1 MIFSREY
8 LRVFLPLAICFA
20 VYHLT
25 FVPWI
30 NHKTRSTERKWSA
43 AVLPDT
49 DEWWDLFFR
58 EDSWQ
63 RKSPQVLT
71 TESGTLLY
79 RERVEI
85 SETRWHIK
93 PLTILIPQRSSGA
106 SKRAIL
112 ISNPEGAEIQFQRR
126 PDWTSEPP
134 PVETGRLLGQIQI
147 YSPPVD
153 GSSNSG
159 LLIETSEVRI
169 EKRQIWTDK
178 GIKMQMGDSLIE
190 GHFLTI
196 NLEQKLLS
204 TEEPISPG
212 VKTPFDGL
220 ESMELTYV
228 DRVRIGLKNGG
239 LWPSDKIKDAAQRP
253 AHAVLKCGGRFTF
266 HFQQSEAMLRGGVHM
281 EHRVEGL
288 PIDTFDCEDLT
299 MQIGFHEDPIQPAPS
314 AHEPRK
320 PSPWK
325 LDKLTAVGALGK
337 TPSDRSQWMKL
348 LAPGMQVEA
357 LGQRLFIDFLNG
369 EIHLSNTLPLTVA
382 QESSP
387 VYLRRENMQ
396 VWAPEILFGN
406 PKLFQKSN
414 TGTAT
419 PIDRLGTV
427 VASGPGVAQMESDRE
442 TWKLSWGQKLLVRPS
457 DQLDVVSIVGSAN
470 INNSSQ
476 GTFLA
481 DKLDLWLRPT
491 DENRIASL
499 QRFYLNEPVPKWLPE
514 AMAASGDVRV
524 ESPQLIAHVQK
535 MNLKFRYPESDAD
548 AALASSTTSPQSPTP
563 QSPTTQ
569 LPAAFPYPSTGVGG
583 TSNPNVVRQPTTVAS
598 GAAASVQDAV
608 PPPRPDPLSVAAE
621 SLDMV
626 VKSVGKKSS
635 IEGLSLEGPFEMRK
649 EMLDSA
655 SPWPFTAS
663 GKQLRM
669 IEVARDT
676 MDVHIVGEPARITV
690 GRGEVVAPE
699 LKLTQSE
706 NVFHID
712 HPGELVIPPEAIP
725 LQPETQGAATLVST
739 PGLGLP
745 NTLSNS
751 SPSPLSNPSLV
762 KWLEPPRLRWGERMT
777 FDGKIARFGGG
788 VDLTC
793 RIQSAADSISHI
805 FVQSRSLSVEMAHA
819 IPLQPTSAR
828 GGPKA
833 QVQIIRFEED
843 VDIKM
848 AETDLAMQRRSAE
861 HMRLPRLDIYAPTQT
876 FLGYGPGEV
885 WSRRYAMT
893 ASLPAFGTP
902 TTTTSSKT
910 NTLQCLHLSFT
921 GRLEGDLRTKKA
933 SFFDRIDAL
942 MGPIASWEDQVNV
955 HRAERLGKN
964 QTRLSAD
971 QLNLF
976 DGGELSYN
984 QISPSNRGEAPPP
997 AWELEAV
1004 SRVQVES
1011 ITDKGRV
1018 TMEGHSL
1025 KYAAKEDTVI
1035 VSGSPRQAALFTL
1048 YPNDGSPSDFIDTR
1062 LPNISIQLKTGAIKG
1077 NISRIEGPLP
1087 PNMQRAGTP
1096 GSTTPGSSMN
1106 GQATTGFPNNPLL
1119 PDPRGGGGATRP
1131 R

>member
-8 LRVFLPLAICFA
+8 LRVFVPLAICFA

-30 NHKTRSTERKWSA
+30 NHKNRNTERKWSA
-43 AVLPDT
+43 AVLPT
-49 DEWWDLFFR
+49 TNEWWDGFFK

-106 SKRAIL
+106 SKRAIF

-153 GSSNSG
+153 GASNNG

-204 TEEPISPG
+204 AEEPAPPG
-212 VKTPFDGL
+212 PKTPFDGL

-239 LWPSDKIKDAAQRP
+239 LWPSEKVKDADSRP
-253 AHAVLKCGGRFTF
+253 AHAILKCGGRFTF
-266 HFQQSEAMLRGGVHM
+266 NFRQSEAMLRGGVHM

-299 MQIGFHEDPIQPAPS
+299 MQIGFHESAGQPATPS
-314 AHEPRK
+314 TEPRK

-369 EIHLSNTLPLTVA
+369 EIHLSNTLPLTVS

-396 VWAPEILFGN
+396 VWSPEILFGN
-406 PKLFQKSN
+406 PQLFQKSDEGVN
-414 TGTAT
+414 
-419 PIDRLGTV
+419 PPVDRLGTL
-427 VASGPGVAQMESDRE
+427 VASGPGIAQMESDRE
-442 TWKLSWGQKLLVRPS
+442 SWKLSWGQKLLVRPS
-457 DQLDVVSIVGSAN
+457 EQLDVVSIVGSAN
-470 INNSSQ
+470 ISNSAQ

-491 DENRIASL
+491 DA
-499 QRFYLNEPVPKWLPE
+499 QRLAQFQPLYQGEPVPKWLPE
-514 AMAASGDVRV
+514 AMSASGDVRI

-535 MNLKFRYPESDAD
+535 MNMKFRYPEPNTAIPSHQ
-548 AALASSTTSPQSPTP
+548 LPQSSVPPSPQLPTR
-563 QSPTTQ
+563 
-569 LPAAFPYPSTGVGG
+569 LPEPNTEP
-583 TSNPNVVRQPTTVAS
+583 NPNLLPNVVRQPS
-598 GAAASVQDAV
+598 GFANAPSTSAQDIV
-608 PPPRPDPLSVAAE
+608 SNTRPDPLSVAAE
-621 SLDMV
+621 TLDMV
-626 VKSVGKKSS
+626 VRSIGKKSS

-649 EMLDSA
+649 EMLTDS

-663 GKQLRM
+663 GKQLHM
-669 IEVARDT
+669 LEVANDT
-676 MDVHIVGEPARITV
+676 VDMHIVGEPARITV

-725 LQPETQGAATLVST
+725 LQPENSTASTLVST
-739 PGLGLP
+739 PGIGLP
-745 NTLSNS
+745 NTLSSGTTS
-751 SPSPLSNPSLV
+751 SPTGSPLL

-793 RIQSAADSISHI
+793 RIQSAADTISHI
-805 FVQSRSLSVEMAHA
+805 FVQSRSLSVELAQSV
-819 IPLQPTSAR
+819 PLKATQNPGA
-828 GGPKA
+828 PPA
-833 QVQIIRFEED
+833 QVEIIRFEED

-848 AETDLAMQRRSAE
+848 AQTDRSMQRRSAE
-861 HMRLPRLDIYAPTQT
+861 HMRLPRLDIYAPSQT

-902 TTTTSSKT
+902 TTTTSTNT

-942 MGPIASWEDQVNV
+942 MGPIASWDDQVNV
-955 HRAERLGKN
+955 HRAERLSKN

-997 AWELEAV
+997 AWEIEAV

-1048 YPNDGSPSDFIDTR
+1048 YPANGSPSDYIDTR

-1077 NISRIEGPLP
+1077 DISRIEGPLP
-1087 PNMQRAGTP
+1087 PNMQRAGQP
-1096 GSTTPGSSMN
+1096 AQNPLVP
-1106 GQATTGFPNNPLL
+1106 APNPLL
-1119 PDPRGGGGATRP
+1119 PDPRRNTP

>member
-8 LRVFLPLAICFA
+8 LRVFVPLAICFA

-30 NHKTRSTERKWSA
+30 NHKTRSTERRWST
-43 AVLPDT
+43 AVLPT
-49 DEWWDLFFR
+49 TKEWWDGFFK

-106 SKRAIL
+106 SKRAIF
-112 ISNPEGAEIQFQRR
+112 ISNPEGAEIQFQSR

-153 GSSNSG
+153 GASNNG

-204 TEEPISPG
+204 AEEPAPPG
-212 VKTPFDGL
+212 PKTPFDGL

-239 LWPSDKIKDAAQRP
+239 LWPSDKVTDAEARP
-253 AHAVLKCGGRFTF
+253 AHAILKCGGRFTF
-266 HFQQSEAMLRGGVHM
+266 NFRQSEAMLRGGVQM

-288 PIDTFDCEDLT
+288 PVDTFDCEDLT
-299 MQIGFHEDPIQPAPS
+299 LQIGFHETAGQPTTPTT
-314 AHEPRK
+314 EPRK
-320 PSPWK
+320 ASPWK

-369 EIHLSNTLPLTVA
+369 EIHLSNTLPLTVS

-406 PKLFQKSN
+406 PQLFQKSN
-414 TGTAT
+414 TGTSEQV
-419 PIDRLGTV
+419 DRLGTL
-427 VASGPGVAQMESDRE
+427 VASGPGIAQMESERE
-442 TWKLSWGQKLLVRPS
+442 SWKLSWGQKLLVRPS
-457 DQLDVVSIVGSAN
+457 EQLDVVSIVGSAN
-470 INNSSQ
+470 ISNSAQ

-481 DKLDLWLRPT
+481 DKMDLWLRPT
-491 DENRIASL
+491 DSKRLAQLQSL
-499 QRFYLNEPVPKWLPE
+499 YQSDPVPKWLPE
-514 AMAASGDVRV
+514 ALSASGDVRI

-535 MNLKFRYPESDAD
+535 MNLKFRYPEPNTVIPTNQLSG
-548 AALASSTTSPQSPTP
+548 SSATP
-563 QSPTTQ
+563 APQ
-569 LPAAFPYPSTGVGG
+569 LPARFPDPNTG
-583 TSNPNVVRQPTTVAS
+583 TNTNLLPNVVRQPTQLA
-598 GAAASVQDAV
+598 AV
-608 PPPRPDPLSVAAE
+608 PNTSAREIVSNTRPDPLSVAAE
-621 SLDMV
+621 TLDMV
-626 VKSVGKKSS
+626 VRSVGKKSS

-649 EMLDSA
+649 EMLTDS

-663 GKQLRM
+663 GKQLHM
-669 IEVARDT
+669 LEVASDT
-676 MDVHIVGEPARITV
+676 VDMHIVGEPARITL

-725 LQPETQGAATLVST
+725 LQPENGTTATLVST
-739 PGLGLP
+739 PGVGLP
-745 NTLSNS
+745 NTLASGS
-751 SPSPLSNPSLV
+751 TPPSTGSQLL

-793 RIQSAADSISHI
+793 RIQSAVDTISHI
-805 FVQSRSLSVEMAHA
+805 FVQSRSLSVELAQSVA
-819 IPLQPTSAR
+819 LKATQTPGAP
-828 GGPKA
+828 PA
-833 QVQIIRFEED
+833 QVEIIRFEED

-848 AETDLAMQRRSAE
+848 AQTDLSMQRRSAE
-861 HMRLPRLDIYAPTQT
+861 HMRLPRLDIYAPSQT

-902 TTTTSSKT
+902 TTTTSTNT

-942 MGPIASWEDQVNV
+942 MGPIASWDDQVNV
-955 HRAERLGKN
+955 HRAERLSKN

-1048 YPNDGSPSDFIDTR
+1048 YPADGSPSDFIDTR

-1087 PNMQRAGTP
+1087 PNMQRAGQP
-1096 GSTTPGSSMN
+1096 AQNPLVP
-1106 GQATTGFPNNPLL
+1106 APNPLL
-1119 PDPRGGGGATRP
+1119 PDPRRATP